1 MGRFLPRHIWVG
13 SIFSQIFFSLSFKP
27 HFLSFPSSISSP
39 AVRWAEWIVCVPTL
53 MYVAL
58 SLDEGDF
65 LSKIEISCIIFMGLS
80 IILGFLMQ
88 FFNESYL
95 LSYLFL
101 LSSFLSFFI
110 SFVFLYNIQD
120 NILGSKNEVTN
131 RKLSLTYQ
139 VKSRK
144 IKLFRLLFLLLP
156 TFPIVYLL
164 AYFQW
169 IDSNITEISFMICDT
184 LSKILFCFSCMSIN
198 VEILQLT
205 LAAEMS
211 TNAIQRS
218 FLRYIFHEVRV
229 PLNSISMGTCLLQN
243 SHYLSHDDQE
253 TLSLMARASIS
264 LSDTVDDVLML
275 QKIEEGKLTLNYSS
289 FTIHDVINTLL
300 NSLKDM
306 ILDNQAHII
315 TDISNEVPGKVIG
328 DKTKVQYIL
337 SNILTN
343 ALKFSPIGGS
353 IELSVKLHVEDQ
365 ILLSRQFH
373 LHTCEFINTDN
384 QLQTHILFFSVK
396 DYGPGISEADQKQL
410 FIPYMQVRPGE
421 LQQGRGSG
429 IGLAI
434 CKELAKLLGGD
445 IKCISTLGL
454 GSTFTVTIPF
464 LATKDFSTPDDGASR
479 RSNSPEENTNEVL
492 PNNNI
497 NDRNIC
503 DMPYD
508 TSTDSNLGANCQ
520 QVLEDNPRSVYIEP
534 VNSMHLETPTN
545 ANQKACV
552 RGRFLIVD
560 GDESP
565 TIYNL
570 ICNEFLNCRRPLES

>member
-1 MGRFLPRHIWVG
+1 
-13 SIFSQIFFSLSFKP
+13 
-27 HFLSFPSSISSP
+27 
-39 AVRWAEWIVCVPTL
+39 
-53 MYVAL
+53 
-58 SLDEGDF
+58 
-65 LSKIEISCIIFMGLS
+65 
-80 IILGFLMQ
+80 MQ

-144 IKLFRLLFLLLP
+144 IKLFQLLFLLLP

-275 QKIEEGKLTLNYSS
+275 QKIEEGKLTLNYTS

-343 ALKFSPIGGS
+343 ALKFSTIGGS
-353 IELSVKLHVEDQ
+353 I
-365 ILLSRQFH
+365 
-373 LHTCEFINTDN
+373 
-384 QLQTHILFFSVK
+384 
-396 DYGPGISEADQKQL
+396 
-410 FIPYMQVRPGE
+410 
-421 LQQGRGSG
+421 
-429 IGLAI
+429 
-434 CKELAKLLGGD
+434 
-445 IKCISTLGL
+445 
-454 GSTFTVTIPF
+454 
-464 LATKDFSTPDDGASR
+464 
-479 RSNSPEENTNEVL
+479 
-492 PNNNI
+492 
-497 NDRNIC
+497 
-503 DMPYD
+503 
-508 TSTDSNLGANCQ
+508 
-520 QVLEDNPRSVYIEP
+520 
-534 VNSMHLETPTN
+534 
-545 ANQKACV
+545 
-552 RGRFLIVD
+552 
-560 GDESP
+560 
-565 TIYNL
+565 
-570 ICNEFLNCRRPLES
+570 